1 MLLLLASMACVDAP
15 CAGFE
20 GNTLYVYAPEEA
32 HRQGTNPRAFTSIRE
47 ALGVAEPGT
56 GICIGPG
63 TWTESLNVLDDDVAL
78 LGAGADRT
86 FIEPISNDPR
96 GGDTT
101 GIRVGADG
109 LLVKNLTIRDA
120 TRGISVS
127 SGHDLRLEGVELR
140 TNGTGLLA
148 TEPDALTLDGVL
160 FSRNTTI
167 GALVRADHVVPEVN
181 IRDGAFIGN
190 GDLESSEVGG
200 LYSDRDVDVLGT
212 RFSDNAGNLAADMY
226 VEGHLKATRI
236 TVDRPAIEGGAPRI
250 VVRDGLTWRHSQV
263 QGTGATL
270 VSVSCR
276 DMGVEV
282 ENLVVESHLAGDPL
296 LSFDDCTGRL
306 VHATFLD
313 HSGGQP
319 LALSLTG
326 EGLFEVSNSAFIGVE
341 PLEGELAREGV
352 NFVGTKDEA
361 GLSPTLLPKPGS
373 PLVDQGEE
381 LGVIADIQGRPRPV
395 GPAPDVGAFE
405 LY

>member
-1 MLLLLASMACVDAP
+1 
-15 CAGFE
+15 
-20 GNTLYVYAPEEA
+20 
-32 HRQGTNPRAFTSIRE
+32 
-47 ALGVAEPGT
+47 
-56 GICIGPG
+56 
-63 TWTESLNVLDDDVAL
+63 
-78 LGAGADRT
+78 
-86 FIEPISNDPR
+86 
-96 GGDTT
+96 
-101 GIRVGADG
+101 
-109 LLVKNLTIRDA
+109 
-120 TRGISVS
+120 
-127 SGHDLRLEGVELR
+127 
-140 TNGTGLLA
+140 
-148 TEPDALTLDGVL
+148 
-160 FSRNTTI
+160 
-167 GALVRADHVVPEVN
+167 
-181 IRDGAFIGN
+181 
-190 GDLESSEVGG
+190 
-200 LYSDRDVDVLGT
+200 
-212 RFSDNAGNLAADMY
+212 
-226 VEGHLKATRI
+226 
-236 TVDRPAIEGGAPRI
+236 
-250 VVRDGLTWRHSQV
+250 
-263 QGTGATL
+263 
-270 VSVSCR
+270 
-276 DMGVEV
+276 MGVEV